1 MALRP
6 GARAWAVWTVGLTA
20 YIIGVLNRTSLGV
33 AGLDAQDRF
42 GIGAGAL
49 ASFAVLQI
57 LVYAGLQVPV
67 GMLLD
72 RFGSVRLVVAGAL
85 VMASGQVLLAFADGV
100 PEAVVARVLVG
111 AGDAMTF
118 ISVLRLVPQWFP
130 ARRVPV
136 VTQLTGIVGQLGQ
149 VLSAVPL
156 AALLAGPGWTTA
168 FLATA
173 CAGIVSAV
181 VVMAALRDTPERR
194 IRSGPAITFA
204 RVGAELAGA
213 WRHPGTRLGIWSHFT
228 TQFTGT
234 VFALIWGFPFL
245 IAGEGLPRA
254 TASALLTGYV
264 LVGMA
269 AGPLI
274 GVMVQR
280 HPMRR
285 SWVVLG
291 VVVANAAGWGLV
303 IAWPG
308 QAPLPVLVLLVL
320 ALGLGGP
327 GSMVGFDLA
336 RTFNP
341 PSRLGTATGM
351 VNVGGFFAS
360 LITILL
366 VGMILDLRT
375 GGRADYD
382 IGDFKVAMSVQFA
395 IMAIGIAGILR
406 TRRLARRRLAAQ
418 GIVVRPIREVLAEKR
433 WFSYA
438 PTGKGDELAAVLA
451 EPELT
456 DPQLTEQRR
465 T

>member
-1 MALRP
+1 MPLRP
-6 GARAWAVWTVGLTA
+6 GARAWAVWSVGLTA

-33 AGLDAQDRF
+33 AGLDAQHRF
-42 GIGAGAL
+42 GIGAGTL
-49 ASFAVLQI
+49 GLFAVLQI

-67 GMLLD
+67 GLLLD
-72 RFGSVRLVVAGAL
+72 RFGSLRLVVAGAL
-85 VMASGQVLLAFADGV
+85 AMAAGQLVMAFSHDVGGAVL
-100 PEAVVARVLVG
+100 ARVLVG

-130 ARRVPV
+130 ARRVPL
-136 VTQLTGIVGQLGQ
+136 VTQLTGITGQVGQ

-168 FLATA
+168 FVASA
-173 CAGIVSAV
+173 AAGVVSAV
-181 VVMAALRDTPERR
+181 VVLVALRDSPDRR
-194 IRSGPAITFA
+194 IVSGPAITF
-204 RVGAELAGA
+204 RRLGRELSAA

-234 VFALIWGFPFL
+234 VFALSWGFPFL
-245 IAGEGLPRA
+245 IAGEGLDRT
-254 TASALLTGYV
+254 TASALLTVFV

-274 GVMVQR
+274 GVLAQR

-285 SWVVLG
+285 SWLVLG

-308 QAPLPVLVLLVL
+308 RAPLAALVLLVL

-327 GSMVGFDLA
+327 GSIVGFDLA

-351 VNVGGFFAS
+351 VNVGGFTAS

-366 VGMILDLRT
+366 VGVILDART
-375 GGRADYD
+375 GGRADYT
-382 IGDFKVAMSVQFA
+382 ITDFKIALSVQFV
-395 IMAIGIAGILR
+395 IMAIGVAGILR
-406 TRRLARRRLAAQ
+406 TRRLARVRLAAE
-418 GIVVRPIREVLAEKR
+418 GIVVRPLTEILAERR
-433 WFSYA
+433 WFSHPA
-438 PTGKGDELAAVLA
+438 AGQATEVELATSAHRGGH
-451 EPELT
+451 
-456 DPQLTEQRR
+456 D
-465 T
+465 